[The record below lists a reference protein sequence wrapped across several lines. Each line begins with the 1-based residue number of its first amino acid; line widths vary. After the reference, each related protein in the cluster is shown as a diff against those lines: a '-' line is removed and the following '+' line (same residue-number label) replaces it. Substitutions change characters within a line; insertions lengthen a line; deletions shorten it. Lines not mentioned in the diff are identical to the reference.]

1 MVTISKQSKGVD
13 LKLLNKGEK
22 PEPKDFLTVNT
33 PRLLNIATQLA
44 QTGTYSEEEEY
55 AEREREKAMVMC
67 GLEFGV
73 SSSATVSFENYDYL
87 EKAVFRAR
95 KLHFRGTRSED
106 ESSEEDV
113 LVLGSDVASTT
124 HGATQKP
131 KIR

>member
-1 MVTISKQSKGVD
+1 MD

-22 PEPKDFLTVNT
+22 PEPKDFLTINT
-33 PRLLNIATQLA
+33 PRFLNIATQLA
-44 QTGTYSEEEEY
+44 QTGTYSQEEEY
-55 AEREREKAMVMC
+55 AEREQEKAMVMC

-73 SSSATVSFENYDYL
+73 TSSATVSFENFDFL

-106 ESSEEDV
+106 EESEEEI

-124 HGATQKP
+124 HGAKQKL
-131 KIR
+131 KIK